1 MTSPLARFTPS
12 RQYSRGGLAAL
23 ALAALFT
30 GFAWQWPLVGV
41 AAVLF
46 FVSASILLFFA
57 FRPAIEIHSTHLL
70 YGSTIIPWYA
80 VRRVDRTKWTAPL
93 GVLLELEDEKKQLIF
108 YPGDLDSS
116 KQLLRL
122 IRKHSKE
129 ALLDGIPH
137 RQVWGDAPQP
147 APVLRPLPSPKYK
160 LLRSEDEAEVERMFQ
175 QLKTA
180 GRIDTQAGPDGK

>member
-1 MTSPLARFTPS
+1 MKSPLARFTPS

-30 GFAWQWPLVGV
+30 GFAWQWPIVGV

-46 FVSASILLFFA
+46 FISASVLLFLA

-70 YGSTIIPWYA
+70 YGSRIIPWYA
-80 VRRVDRTKWTAPL
+80 VRRVDRTGWVTPL
-93 GVLLELEDEKKQLIF
+93 GIFLELDEKKKQLILF
-108 YPGDLDSS
+108 PGDLDSS
-116 KQLLRL
+116 KQLLRM
-122 IRKHSKE
+122 IRKHSNE

-137 RQVWGDAPQP
+137 RQVWGDVTPP
-147 APVLRPLPSPKYK
+147 APVPRQLPSPRYK